1 MEHKQFTPGDT
12 GPIINNWLY
21 MADSQLLGHCRV
33 DTYRASGPGGQKKNK
48 TSSAVRITHLPTG
61 LQCIA
66 HESRSQHDNKA
77 SALKRLRHR
86 LALHIR
92 RPIEPGHLPTGFRG
106 LEMSV
111 KHPDYLPTVATVLDV
126 LAVQK
131 FSVSESASVL
141 GVTTSKL
148 VGFLQRDETLLA
160 HVNQERK
167 ALGLRVLG
175 SA

>member
-1 MEHKQFTPGDT
+1 MEHKQFASGDT
-12 GPIINNWLY
+12 GPIMRDWLR
-21 MADSQLLGHCRV
+21 MEDSQLLAHCRV

-61 LQCIA
+61 IQCIA

-86 LALHIR
+86 LALELRHPIDPR
-92 RPIEPGHLPTGFRG
+92 RLPEGFVG
-106 LEMSV
+106 LEVSR
-111 KHPDYLPTVATVLDV
+111 KHPDYLPTTAVVLDV
-126 LAVQK
+126 LMAHGY
-131 FSVSESASVL
+131 SVSSAAGVI

-148 VGFLQRDETLLA
+148 VGFLQRDEALLA
-160 HVNQERK
+160 HVNQERR
-167 ALGLRVLG
+167 AIGLRVLG